1 MKDLTDNGF
10 QNVVRI
16 QLLII
21 MVLYHSTPFQ
31 LSTVLMHDQKRS
43 QRNAHHQWR
52 PLHTTNL
59 GKMIVYF
66 IKLPFQLHLF
76 IQISLYISNGF
87 CALSNFLPST
97 AAPSYSTCVA
107 SCCTYQHWPFQ
118 PCHGAWLK
126 QSWYPEEQTCTSPHP
141 RMPVLYGPMPW
152 HFRDQPQGQQCSLR
166 WLRQSWKFVCSM
178 QLCWRELSWQDRI
191 VPRHDVLGPQC
202 IWCNVQR
209 HLKNW

>member
-1 MKDLTDNGF
+1 MKDLIDIGF

-16 QLLII
+16 SIANI

-76 IQISLYISNGF
+76 IQISLYIPMVFVHLAISCLQLLHRPIQPVLHHVAHINIG
-87 CALSNFLPST
+87 LSNLVT
-97 AAPSYSTCVA
+97 G
-107 SCCTYQHWPFQ
+107 
-118 PCHGAWLK
+118 HG
-126 QSWYPEEQTCTSPHP
+126 
-141 RMPVLYGPMPW
+141 
-152 HFRDQPQGQQCSLR
+152 
-166 WLRQSWKFVCSM
+166 
-178 QLCWRELSWQDRI
+178 
-191 VPRHDVLGPQC
+191 
-202 IWCNVQR
+202 
-209 HLKNW
+209 